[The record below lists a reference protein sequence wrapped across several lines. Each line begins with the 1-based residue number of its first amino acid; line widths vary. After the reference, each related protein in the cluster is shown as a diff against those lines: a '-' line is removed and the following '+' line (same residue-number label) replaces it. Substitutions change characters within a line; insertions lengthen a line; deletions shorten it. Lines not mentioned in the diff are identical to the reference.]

1 LYHTHSNSC
10 FRAQIMLYLFHP
22 SKCSSAYYLEV
33 MPKWMESWRNVDRC
47 PEYDYL
53 WMVMFGRT
61 RKYIHPRDHDWGAL
75 RRHLLTQCGYWLQ
88 IPFGGVSSDKS
99 FPHAAQAGK
108 RSFPSRLKA
117 FVGSGSKYEEGIDFV
132 GRLTKLLMFCS
143 GPHATI
149 ETNDAGMDSEAPK
162 LSEGTAELLSFLN
175 FVKPYFN
182 PSNTGSWTFPLGAFL
197 HYLSYE
203 VSHRIGIMAGLNV
216 LKSSH
221 PNSYE
226 QLCNDEPYLSCI
238 ELPGHEIVAFLDT
251 LLPLCQQAL
260 YSKNGSV
267 SHAGETALLYL
278 AQVDPVRVAPPMI
291 DFGLRALDISS
302 VNLAH
307 QAPSALS
314 ALTRLF
320 QPALRQCPT
329 MVLSRLPEMLRLSLA
344 GIDSNDQNKTMR
356 TLIFYR
362 NLVMWLP
369 VGGALNIASDES
381 ETKGTIQIG
390 EGLMDQR
397 SNIVGSTSYKSALA
411 SLPEGSILA
420 QANAAMLDADV
431 DLDTV
436 MEEAMLA
443 MSDWSLAFLDRV
455 YELLRATGEQEKLG
469 KGHSGYGASHGSM
482 DIAVT
487 KNVSRIMKETLTYFF
502 SSMDAETYR
511 SSLRSVSQFMQEETL
526 PFAVKDASLLCQAV
540 CMTRFDLKDS
550 SIDASPGLDALV
562 PILTEDLEH
571 RSAKSAIYR
580 LRCLAGAVRYAGSSV
595 LKHRDSI
602 VAAITYALSQPDDKV
617 LFKTGCKLLRHTL
630 SSQCE
635 EYPIA
640 QSSNPMMRSSN
651 YVPGAC
657 AELKSE
663 GVKWC
668 VPSGKSID
676 FTVDLV
682 GRFCLKLLR
691 SLGDTNGDGNIQR
704 WRQSLRVLRYT
715 LRGCL
720 GILLDDCADTILSQE
735 GELCPKEKATA
746 SLIKTSSPESQK
758 ILGDLR
764 RRLCFHL
771 MDFTCVIAK
780 GTVNCESKSDGSEP
794 DKKEGG
800 LSIST
805 DAKVCNEVIEIAE
818 LLLTRRGAQ
827 YQSGSGKTI
836 WRGQKEILV
845 DFFLTSQCDYIQN
858 VLLRADNESQRG
870 LNSLYK
876 DGEESG
882 KNISRCLLVNRIHL
896 ANQTLTS
903 SASSQIPR
911 RLKKLRDG
919 TGTNAAIPASLFSL
933 EMDIET
939 LQSHLSSEESP
950 YQDEK
955 FTSLSAYEAVIDGLC
970 NLSCH
975 PNINVRGNALSITD
989 FLMTRFGWVVKHRT
1003 TRLLSAI
1010 SLRDDELKGVDGIPS
1025 TQELVTQVNAQGR
1038 RARLAEVVKGVLKLV
1053 SLPKIL
1059 KHMMWSEADRFELV
1073 KTVCGTQRLLT
1084 LLPPEDVAKVVYYV
1098 NSIFLLFRSRNFSLL
1113 RVSQP
1118 DQLAHESCLEFLIDM
1133 LQEGSKSA
1141 AAPDEKSAEEAGDAD
1156 AGEMHWRDRLVA
1168 SWFLLQFVDEKDLVT
1183 TKPQLMSKVW
1193 TTCFTLI
1200 KEEVGQPIQRVSL
1213 GLLGRLISLALVD
1226 MSQSESIGVGQ
1237 SQPDLCLLQDF
1248 FTSEQ
1253 ACKSL
1258 GNALVFDHREDT
1270 SVGGGHGAQWSSGV
1284 QEIIRDAT
1292 ANLASRTLFPF
1303 QRVSVKTSIYK
1314 LQHSQLLCSALLAI
1328 GYENAKIAVGYLL
1341 AQAKELV
1348 ASPPSEDQRNQQCTA
1363 AEIFGG
1369 VCRAMLLYSSTPED
1383 REIIWETLLL
1393 PFLEDAVQKTPTYI
1407 IGAYFDACRWGI
1419 HHFPPNHFFPILKF
1433 TVVKVQTTLWQRDGA
1448 DETEQGSGA
1457 AATMADRFAL
1467 QSKWLYFI
1475 QSVLIELDGEDDVGA
1490 ASKQPWY
1497 TASLLHDTAAPP
1509 EPEGSNDEE
1518 IELGQCWT
1526 YVSEALIPSLLNAIG
1541 HPYDKCRDHI
1551 ASLLFRMCY
1560 CHRKFINTLSYG
1572 KGSRNNDPGITIMNQ
1587 LASIQD
1593 SSSYSFKEK
1602 NRALGT
1608 ARKFVAYCVH
1618 WGDAKHEYSQFIVP
1632 LLPLAFKALQTT
1644 EEEVSVEDRGIE
1656 AELVKGFRYAIADI
1670 STSCVVSYG
1679 VPNDITR
1686 VLTILKEMSVY
1697 DNWQIRQA
1705 SAHFLR
1711 CFQGAHKFLF
1721 SQEQAENSLS
1731 IAISLLSDDRR
1742 EVSNAATSALTG
1754 ILAIMPQSALEE
1766 LVAKYIRIANKS
1778 VKKKKKK
1785 TADAGMTEEEA
1796 EERATKENQRAKRQQ
1811 RSVFVLCA
1819 VVMGR
1824 PYDTPPYIPEALAA
1838 LSKHSFEQRA
1848 SMGVRD
1854 EVKRVC
1860 SEFKRTHTDNWEAH
1874 KKQFTQ
1880 EQLEALEDVVS
1891 TPHYYA

>member
-1 LYHTHSNSC
+1 
-10 FRAQIMLYLFHP
+10 M
-22 SKCSSAYYLEV
+22 
-33 MPKWMESWRNVDRC
+33 
-47 PEYDYL
+47 
-53 WMVMFGRT
+53 
-61 RKYIHPRDHDWGAL
+61 
-75 RRHLLTQCGYWLQ
+75 
-88 IPFGGVSSDKS
+88 
-99 FPHAAQAGK
+99 QAGK

-132 GRLTKLLMFCS
+132 GRVTKLLMFCS
-143 GPHATI
+143 GPHSTL
-149 ETNDAGMDSEAPK
+149 EVNDVNMDSEEPQ

-203 VSHRIGIMAGLNV
+203 ISHRMGIMAGLNV

-221 PNSYE
+221 PNSYK
-226 QLCNDEPYLSCI
+226 QLCNDEPYLSCV

-260 YSKNGSV
+260 YSKNASV

-278 AQVDPVRVAPPMI
+278 AQVDPARVAPPMI
-291 DFGLRALDISS
+291 DFGLRALDITS

-369 VGGALNIASDES
+369 VGGALNIESDDNES
-381 ETKGTIQIG
+381 NGTIQIG

-397 SNIVGSTSYKSALA
+397 NSIVATASYKSALA
-411 SLPEGSILA
+411 SLPESSILA
-420 QANAAMLDADV
+420 QTNVAMLDTDS

-443 MSDWSLAFLDRV
+443 MSDWSLAFLDRI
-455 YELLRATGEQEKLG
+455 YELLRATGEQEKVG

-502 SSMDAETYR
+502 SSMDAQTYR
-511 SSLRSVSQFMQEETL
+511 SALRSVSRFLQEETL

-550 SIDASPGLDALV
+550 SVDANPGLDALA

-571 RSAKSAIYR
+571 RSTKSAIYR

-602 VAAITYALSQPDDKV
+602 VAAITHALSQPDDKA

-640 QSSNPMMRSSN
+640 QSSHPMKSSTN

-657 AELKSE
+657 AELKHD

-668 VPSGKSID
+668 IPSGKSID
-676 FTVDLV
+676 FAVDLV
-682 GRFCLKLLR
+682 GQFCLKRLR
-691 SLGDTNGDGNIQR
+691 SLGDITGDNNIQR

-720 GILLDDCADTILSQE
+720 GILLDDSADTILSQE
-735 GELCPKEKATA
+735 GELCPREKATA
-746 SLIKTSSPESQK
+746 SIIKTSSPESQK
-758 ILGDLR
+758 ILSNLR
-764 RRLCFHL
+764 RRLCFNL
-771 MDFTCVIAK
+771 MDITCIIAK
-780 GTVNCESKSDGSEP
+780 DTVDCESKSDESP
-794 DKKEGG
+794 S

-805 DAKVCNEVIEIAE
+805 DAKVCNEAIEIAE

-827 YQSGSGKTI
+827 YQTGSGKTI

-858 VLLRADNESQRG
+858 ILLRADDESQRG
-870 LNSLYK
+870 LKSLYK

-882 KNISRCLLVNRIHL
+882 KNISRSLLVNRIHL
-896 ANQTLTS
+896 ANQSLTA

-919 TGTNAAIPASLFSL
+919 VGTNVVLPASLFTL
-933 EMDIET
+933 EMNMET
-939 LQSHLSSEESP
+939 LLSHFSSEESP
-950 YQDEK
+950 YQDANCS
-955 FTSLSAYEAVIDGLC
+955 SLRAYEAVIDGLC

-1010 SLRDDELKGVDGIPS
+1010 SLRDDGLEGVDGIPS
-1025 TQELVTQVNAQGR
+1025 TQKLMTQVNAQGR
-1038 RARLAEVVKGVLKLV
+1038 LTRLAEVVKGVLKLV

-1059 KHMMWSEADRFELV
+1059 KHMMWNEADRFQLV

-1098 NSIFLLFRSRNFSLL
+1098 NSIFLLFRSRNFSLV
-1113 RVSQP
+1113 RVTKA
-1118 DQLAHESCLEFLIDM
+1118 DQLAHESCLEFLIDL
-1133 LQEGSKSA
+1133 LQDGSKSA
-1141 AAPDEKSAEEAGDAD
+1141 TAPDEKSDEEADDSDAC
-1156 AGEMHWRDRLVA
+1156 EMHWRDRLVA
-1168 SWFLLQFVDEKDLVT
+1168 SWFLLQFFDEKDLVT

-1193 TTCFTLI
+1193 RTCFTLI

-1226 MSQSESIGVGQ
+1226 MSQPERIGAG
-1237 SQPDLCLLQDF
+1237 QPDLCLLRDF

-1253 ACKSL
+1253 ACKAL
-1258 GNALVFDHREDT
+1258 GNALVYDHREDS

-1292 ANLASRTLFPF
+1292 ANLATRTLFPF

-1328 GYENAKIAVGYLL
+1328 GYENAKTAVGYLL

-1369 VCRAMLLYSSTPED
+1369 VCRAMLLYSTTPED
-1383 REIIWETLLL
+1383 REVMWDTLLL

-1419 HHFPPNHFFPILKF
+1419 HHFPPNHFFPLLKF
-1433 TVVKVQTTLWQRDGA
+1433 TVTKVQTTLWQRDGVE
-1448 DETEQGSGA
+1448 DTEQGSGA
-1457 AATMADRFAL
+1457 ATAMADRFAL

-1490 ASKQPWY
+1490 TSKLPWY
-1497 TASLLHDTAAPP
+1497 TAGLMHNTVLAS
-1509 EPEGSNDEE
+1509 EGSNYEE
-1518 IELGQCWT
+1518 LQLGQCWT
-1526 YVSEALIPSLLNAIG
+1526 HVSEALIPSLLNAIG

-1572 KGSRNNDPGITIMNQ
+1572 KGSCNNDPGITIMNQ
-1587 LASIQD
+1587 LVGIQD

-1618 WGDAKHEYSQFIVP
+1618 WGDAKHEYSQFIIP

-1644 EEEVSVEDRGIE
+1644 DEQVSVEDRGIE
-1656 AELVKGFRYAIADI
+1656 AELVKGFRYAI
-1670 STSCVVSYG
+1670 VSAC
-1679 VPNDITR
+1679 ILLEFI
-1686 VLTILKEMSVY
+1686 LTKPLVI
-1697 DNWQIRQA
+1697 
-1705 SAHFLR
+1705 
-1711 CFQGAHKFLF
+1711 
-1721 SQEQAENSLS
+1721 SLS
-1731 IAISLLSDDRR
+1731 
-1742 EVSNAATSALTG
+1742 
-1754 ILAIMPQSALEE
+1754 
-1766 LVAKYIRIANKS
+1766 
-1778 VKKKKKK
+1778 
-1785 TADAGMTEEEA
+1785 
-1796 EERATKENQRAKRQQ
+1796 
-1811 RSVFVLCA
+1811 
-1819 VVMGR
+1819 
-1824 PYDTPPYIPEALAA
+1824 
-1838 LSKHSFEQRA
+1838 
-1848 SMGVRD
+1848 
-1854 EVKRVC
+1854 
-1860 SEFKRTHTDNWEAH
+1860 
-1874 KKQFTQ
+1874 
-1880 EQLEALEDVVS
+1880 
-1891 TPHYYA
+1891 

>member
-1 LYHTHSNSC
+1 
-10 FRAQIMLYLFHP
+10 
-22 SKCSSAYYLEV
+22 
-33 MPKWMESWRNVDRC
+33 
-47 PEYDYL
+47 
-53 WMVMFGRT
+53 
-61 RKYIHPRDHDWGAL
+61 
-75 RRHLLTQCGYWLQ
+75 
-88 IPFGGVSSDKS
+88 
-99 FPHAAQAGK
+99 
-108 RSFPSRLKA
+108 
-117 FVGSGSKYEEGIDFV
+117 
-132 GRLTKLLMFCS
+132 MFCS
-143 GPHATI
+143 GPHSTLEA
-149 ETNDAGMDSEAPK
+149 NDVNMDSEEPQ

-203 VSHRIGIMAGLNV
+203 ISHRMGIMAGLNV

-221 PNSYE
+221 PNSYK
-226 QLCNDEPYLSCI
+226 QLCNDEPYLGCV

-260 YSKNGSV
+260 YSKNASV

-278 AQVDPVRVAPPMI
+278 AQVDPARVAPPMI
-291 DFGLRALDISS
+291 DFGLRALDITS

-369 VGGALNIASDES
+369 VGGALNIESDDNES
-381 ETKGTIQIG
+381 KGTIQIG

-397 SNIVGSTSYKSALA
+397 NSIVATASYKGALA
-411 SLPEGSILA
+411 SLPESSILA
-420 QANAAMLDADV
+420 QTNAAMLDTDS

-443 MSDWSLAFLDRV
+443 MSDWSLAFLDRI
-455 YELLRATGEQEKLG
+455 YELLRATGEQEKVG

-502 SSMDAETYR
+502 SSMDAQTYR
-511 SSLRSVSQFMQEETL
+511 SALRSVSRFLQEETL

-550 SIDASPGLDALV
+550 SVDANPGLDALV

-571 RSAKSAIYR
+571 RSTKSAIYR

-602 VAAITYALSQPDDKV
+602 VAAITHALSQPDDKV

-640 QSSNPMMRSSN
+640 QSSHPMKSSTN

-657 AELKSE
+657 AELKHD

-668 VPSGKSID
+668 IPSGKSID
-676 FTVDLV
+676 FAVDLV
-682 GRFCLKLLR
+682 GQFCLKRLR
-691 SLGDTNGDGNIQR
+691 SLGDITGDNNIQR

-720 GILLDDCADTILSQE
+720 GILLDDSADTILSQE

-746 SLIKTSSPESQK
+746 SIIKTSSPESQK
-758 ILGDLR
+758 ILSDLR
-764 RRLCFHL
+764 RRLCFNL
-771 MDFTCVIAK
+771 MDITCIIARD
-780 GTVNCESKSDGSEP
+780 TVDCESKSDESP
-794 DKKEGG
+794 S

-805 DAKVCNEVIEIAE
+805 DAKVCNEAIEIAE

-858 VLLRADNESQRG
+858 ILLRAGDESQRG
-870 LNSLYK
+870 LKSLYK

-882 KNISRCLLVNRIHL
+882 KNISRSLLVNRIHL
-896 ANQTLTS
+896 ANQSLTA

-919 TGTNAAIPASLFSL
+919 VGTNVVLPASLFTL
-933 EMDIET
+933 EMNMET
-939 LQSHLSSEESP
+939 LLSHFSSEESP
-950 YQDEK
+950 YQDANC
-955 FTSLSAYEAVIDGLC
+955 TSLRAYEAVIDGLC

-1010 SLRDDELKGVDGIPS
+1010 SLRDDGLEGVDGIPS
-1025 TQELVTQVNAQGR
+1025 TQKLMTQVNAQGR
-1038 RARLAEVVKGVLKLV
+1038 LTRLAEVVKGVLKLV

-1059 KHMMWSEADRFELV
+1059 KHMMWNEADRFELV

-1098 NSIFLLFRSRNFSLL
+1098 NSIFLLFRSRNFSLV
-1113 RVSQP
+1113 RVTKA
-1118 DQLAHESCLEFLIDM
+1118 DQLAHESCLEFLIDL
-1133 LQEGSKSA
+1133 LQDGSKSA
-1141 AAPDEKSAEEAGDAD
+1141 TAPDEKSDKDADDSD

-1193 TTCFTLI
+1193 RTCFTLI

-1226 MSQSESIGVGQ
+1226 MSQPESIGAG
-1237 SQPDLCLLQDF
+1237 QPDLCLLRDF

-1253 ACKSL
+1253 ACKAL
-1258 GNALVFDHREDT
+1258 GNALVYDHREDS

-1292 ANLASRTLFPF
+1292 ANLATRTLFPF

-1328 GYENAKIAVGYLL
+1328 GYDNAKTAVGYLL
-1341 AQAKELV
+1341 AQAKEL
-1348 ASPPSEDQRNQQCTA
+1348 
-1363 AEIFGG
+1363 
-1369 VCRAMLLYSSTPED
+1369 
-1383 REIIWETLLL
+1383 
-1393 PFLEDAVQKTPTYI
+1393 
-1407 IGAYFDACRWGI
+1407 
-1419 HHFPPNHFFPILKF
+1419 
-1433 TVVKVQTTLWQRDGA
+1433 
-1448 DETEQGSGA
+1448 
-1457 AATMADRFAL
+1457 
-1467 QSKWLYFI
+1467 
-1475 QSVLIELDGEDDVGA
+1475 
-1490 ASKQPWY
+1490 
-1497 TASLLHDTAAPP
+1497 
-1509 EPEGSNDEE
+1509 
-1518 IELGQCWT
+1518 
-1526 YVSEALIPSLLNAIG
+1526 
-1541 HPYDKCRDHI
+1541 
-1551 ASLLFRMCY
+1551 
-1560 CHRKFINTLSYG
+1560 
-1572 KGSRNNDPGITIMNQ
+1572 
-1587 LASIQD
+1587 
-1593 SSSYSFKEK
+1593 
-1602 NRALGT
+1602 
-1608 ARKFVAYCVH
+1608 
-1618 WGDAKHEYSQFIVP
+1618 
-1632 LLPLAFKALQTT
+1632 
-1644 EEEVSVEDRGIE
+1644 
-1656 AELVKGFRYAIADI
+1656 
-1670 STSCVVSYG
+1670 
-1679 VPNDITR
+1679 
-1686 VLTILKEMSVY
+1686 
-1697 DNWQIRQA
+1697 
-1705 SAHFLR
+1705 
-1711 CFQGAHKFLF
+1711 
-1721 SQEQAENSLS
+1721 
-1731 IAISLLSDDRR
+1731 
-1742 EVSNAATSALTG
+1742 
-1754 ILAIMPQSALEE
+1754 
-1766 LVAKYIRIANKS
+1766 
-1778 VKKKKKK
+1778 
-1785 TADAGMTEEEA
+1785 
-1796 EERATKENQRAKRQQ
+1796 
-1811 RSVFVLCA
+1811 
-1819 VVMGR
+1819 
-1824 PYDTPPYIPEALAA
+1824 
-1838 LSKHSFEQRA
+1838 
-1848 SMGVRD
+1848 
-1854 EVKRVC
+1854 
-1860 SEFKRTHTDNWEAH
+1860 
-1874 KKQFTQ
+1874 
-1880 EQLEALEDVVS
+1880 
-1891 TPHYYA
+1891 

>member
-1 LYHTHSNSC
+1 
-10 FRAQIMLYLFHP
+10 
-22 SKCSSAYYLEV
+22 
-33 MPKWMESWRNVDRC
+33 
-47 PEYDYL
+47 
-53 WMVMFGRT
+53 
-61 RKYIHPRDHDWGAL
+61 
-75 RRHLLTQCGYWLQ
+75 
-88 IPFGGVSSDKS
+88 
-99 FPHAAQAGK
+99 
-108 RSFPSRLKA
+108 
-117 FVGSGSKYEEGIDFV
+117 
-132 GRLTKLLMFCS
+132 
-143 GPHATI
+143 
-149 ETNDAGMDSEAPK
+149 
-162 LSEGTAELLSFLN
+162 
-175 FVKPYFN
+175 
-182 PSNTGSWTFPLGAFL
+182 
-197 HYLSYE
+197 
-203 VSHRIGIMAGLNV
+203 
-216 LKSSH
+216 
-221 PNSYE
+221 
-226 QLCNDEPYLSCI
+226 
-238 ELPGHEIVAFLDT
+238 
-251 LLPLCQQAL
+251 
-260 YSKNGSV
+260 
-267 SHAGETALLYL
+267 
-278 AQVDPVRVAPPMI
+278 
-291 DFGLRALDISS
+291 
-302 VNLAH
+302 
-307 QAPSALS
+307 
-314 ALTRLF
+314 
-320 QPALRQCPT
+320 
-329 MVLSRLPEMLRLSLA
+329 
-344 GIDSNDQNKTMR
+344 
-356 TLIFYR
+356 
-362 NLVMWLP
+362 
-369 VGGALNIASDES
+369 
-381 ETKGTIQIG
+381 
-390 EGLMDQR
+390 
-397 SNIVGSTSYKSALA
+397 
-411 SLPEGSILA
+411 
-420 QANAAMLDADV
+420 
-431 DLDTV
+431 
-436 MEEAMLA
+436 
-443 MSDWSLAFLDRV
+443 
-455 YELLRATGEQEKLG
+455 
-469 KGHSGYGASHGSM
+469 M

-511 SSLRSVSQFMQEETL
+511 SALRSVSQFMQEETL

-550 SIDASPGLDALV
+550 SIDANPGLDALV

-571 RSAKSAIYR
+571 RSTKSAIYR

-602 VAAITYALSQPDDKV
+602 VAAITFALSQPDDKV

-640 QSSNPMMRSSN
+640 QSSHPMKRSSN
-651 YVPGAC
+651 YIPGAC
-657 AELKSE
+657 AELKNE

-668 VPSGKSID
+668 VPSGKSVD

-682 GRFCLKLLR
+682 GRFCLKRLR
-691 SLGDTNGDGNIQR
+691 SLGDTNGDGNIQL

-746 SLIKTSSPESQK
+746 SIIKASSPESQK

-771 MDFTCVIAK
+771 MDITCVIAK
-780 GTVNCESKSDGSEP
+780 GTVDCESKSDGSESE
-794 DKKEGG
+794 KEGG

-845 DFFLTSQCDYIQN
+845 DFFLTSECDYIQN
-858 VLLRADNESQRG
+858 ILLRADDESQRG

-882 KNISRCLLVNRIHL
+882 KNTSRCLLVNRIHL

-919 TGTNAAIPASLFSL
+919 AGTNVAIPASLFTL
-933 EMDIET
+933 EMDMKT
-939 LQSHLSSEESP
+939 LQSHLSSEETP
-950 YQDEK
+950 YRGEK
-955 FTSLSAYEAVIDGLC
+955 CTSLRAYEAVIDGLC

-1003 TRLLSAI
+1003 SRLLSAI
-1010 SLRDDELKGVDGIPS
+1010 SLRDDDLKGVDGIPS

-1038 RARLAEVVKGVLKLV
+1038 RTRLAEVVKGVLKLV

-1059 KHMMWSEADRFELV
+1059 KHMMWNEAGRFELV
-1073 KTVCGTQRLLT
+1073 KSVCGTQRLLT

-1098 NSIFLLFRSRNFSLL
+1098 NSIFLLFRSRNFSLI
-1113 RVSQP
+1113 RVSKA
-1118 DQLAHESCLEFLIDM
+1118 DQLAHESSLEFLIDM
-1133 LQEGSKSA
+1133 LQDGPKFVT
-1141 AAPDEKSAEEAGDAD
+1141 APDEKSGEEAGDAD

-1213 GLLGRLISLALVD
+1213 GLLGRLVSLALVD
-1226 MSQSESIGVGQ
+1226 MSQSESIGAG
-1237 SQPDLCLLQDF
+1237 QPDLCLLQDF

-1253 ACKSL
+1253 ACKAL
-1258 GNALVFDHREDT
+1258 GNALVYDHREDT

-1369 VCRAMLLYSSTPED
+1369 VCRALLLYSTTPED

-1419 HHFPPNHFFPILKF
+1419 HHFPPNHFFPLLKF
-1433 TVVKVQTTLWQRDGA
+1433 TVVKVQTTLWQRDGVE
-1448 DETEQGSGA
+1448 ETEQGSGA

-1490 ASKQPWY
+1490 TSKQPWY
-1497 TASLLHDTAAPP
+1497 TASLLHDTALAPD
-1509 EPEGSNDEE
+1509 GSNGEE

-1526 YVSEALIPSLLNAIG
+1526 HVSEALIPSLLNAIG

-1572 KGSRNNDPGITIMNQ
+1572 KGSRSNDPGITIMNQ
-1587 LASIQD
+1587 LVSIQD
-1593 SSSYSFKEK
+1593 SSYSFKEK

-1656 AELVKGFRYAIADI
+1656 AELVKGFRYSIADI

-1679 VPNDITR
+1679 IPNDITR

-1721 SQEQAENSLS
+1721 SQQQAENSLS

-1785 TADAGMTEEEA
+1785 KTADTEMTKEVTKEEA
-1796 EERATKENQRAKRQQ
+1796 EERATKEKQRAKRQQ